1 MVLERAAFTPRLL
14 VTTLSREFIAGA
26 FRPTTLFA
34 SWKIAIV
41 FYKLTTTKTAN
52 VSVKTQG
59 AF

>member
-1 MVLERAAFTPRLL
+1 MEFERAAFTPRLL

-34 SWKIAIV
+34 SWKMAIV